1 MFTVFAQVGSG
12 ASISDQWGPVL
23 QSSSSQSGDTTLTM
37 TTTELSLAS
46 AEETA
51 GTAKFIYNG
60 DGMNLNLTPAVAA
73 IIVGILC
80 KFTKQSTASFSKV
93 LTLSSYWLCE

>member
-12 ASISDQWGPVL
+12 ASISDQRGPVL
-23 QSSSSQSGDTTLTM
+23 QSSSSQSGDTTVTM
-37 TTTELSLAS
+37 TTTELDLAS
-46 AEETA
+46 AEDT

-80 KFTKQSTASFSKV
+80 KMNFN
-93 LTLSSYWLCE
+93 